1 MLMDEITRSAEYA
14 RKRMQA
20 LRNCESHIA
29 NVLWKAAQQ
38 IVSKSAKYR
47 RAGRLTNE
55 SSLLS
60 DAKKIT
66 ADAEA
71 NIDGYISAYAKAS
84 CKILGIDDGDTETFL
99 KSAIFGKT
107 THQRNTTYLAN
118 FAEDIV
124 RMIKAGTLMGY
135 SDRQILSAVRT
146 GYKDPYKTSVVTK
159 AQRKEFDISTPSYG
173 KGIFRNAY
181 QNIVRNAKQVV
192 SIAWGKAEQT
202 YGLGSGAVGFMVHRG
217 SSYPCST
224 CQDEVDRGVHGMGD
238 NFPPFHTR
246 CVCYVEFI
254 YNKSKQE

>member
-1 MLMDEITRSAEYA
+1 MPMDEIKRSAEYA
-14 RKRMQA
+14 RKRSQA

-29 NVLWKAAQQ
+29 NILWKSAQQ
-38 IVSKSAKYR
+38 IVSKSSKYR
-47 RAGRLTNE
+47 KAGRLTNE

-71 NIDGYISAYAKAS
+71 GIESYISSYAKAS
-84 CKILGIDDGDTETFL
+84 CKILGIDTATINSFLGD
-99 KSAIFGKT
+99 KIFGKT
-107 THQRNTTYLAN
+107 TNQRNTTYLAN

-135 SDRQILSAVRT
+135 SDSQILSAVRT
-146 GYKDPYKTSVVTK
+146 GYKDPYKASVVTK
-159 AQRKEFDISTPSYG
+159 AQKKEFNISTPSYG

-192 SIAWGKAEQT
+192 SIAWGMAEQE
-202 YGLGSGAVGFMVHRG
+202 YGEENGAVGFMVHRG
-217 SSYPCST
+217 SSYPC
-224 CQDEVDRGVHGMGD
+224 EVCNEQTRYVHKLGQ
-238 NFPPFHTR
+238 NQPPYHLR

-254 YNKSKQE
+254 YNDSK

>member
-1 MLMDEITRSAEYA
+1 MPMNEIKRSAEYA
-14 RKRMQA
+14 RKRSQA
-20 LRNCESHIA
+20 LRNCESHIT
-29 NVLWKAAQQ
+29 NILWKSAQQ
-38 IVSKSAKYR
+38 IVSKSSKYR
-47 RAGRLTNE
+47 KAGRLTNE

-71 NIDGYISAYAKAS
+71 GIESYIFAYAKAS
-84 CKILGIDDGDTETFL
+84 CKILGIDTATIGSFLGD
-99 KSAIFGKT
+99 KIFGKT
-107 THQRNTTYLAN
+107 TSQRNTTYLAN

-135 SDRQILSAVRT
+135 SVSQILSAVRT

-159 AQRKEFDISTPSYG
+159 AQKREFDISTPSYG

-192 SIAWGKAEQT
+192 SIAWGMAEQE
-202 YGLGSGAVGFMVHRG
+202 YGEESGAVGFMVHRG
-217 SSYPCST
+217 SSYPC
-224 CQDEVDRGVHGMGD
+224 EVCNEQTRYVHKLGQ
-238 NFPPFHTR
+238 NQPPYHLR

-254 YNKSKQE
+254 YNDSK